1 MQEKYLYEGGGKPS
15 MQALFGA
22 QPGSAQLP
30 GAQPTFV
37 AAESTWEALKA
48 CGEVVFDG
56 VNTFSYVART
66 VDPEASRVHHWVF
79 VPSYNRF
86 DTRRKDQAL
95 LDWSDAAV
103 DSYAECS
110 AGFVRVI
117 VVRPEETQIK
127 VSSRTL
133 SSCDFDLI

>member
-1 MQEKYLYEGGGKPS
+1 MQEKYVCEGSGKPS

-22 QPGSAQLP
+22 QPGSAHLP
-30 GAQPTFV
+30 GAQPTFI
-37 AAESTWEALKA
+37 AAQSTWEALKA
-48 CGEVVFDG
+48 CGEIVFHG
-56 VNTFSYVART
+56 GKTFSYVART
-66 VDPEASRVHHWVF
+66 PEASRVHHWVF

-103 DSYAECS
+103 DSYTERS

-127 VSSRTL
+127 VRSTVM
-133 SSCDFDLI
+133 